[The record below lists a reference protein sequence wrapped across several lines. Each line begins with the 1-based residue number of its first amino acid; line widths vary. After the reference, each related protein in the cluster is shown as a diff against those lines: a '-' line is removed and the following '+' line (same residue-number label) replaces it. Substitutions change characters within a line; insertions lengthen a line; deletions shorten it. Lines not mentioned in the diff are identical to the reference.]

1 MNNLT
6 KGNNTPNFEPN
17 VVPIFE
23 PNQVLKNTDLNSIVT
38 YLDSHNRLTRT
49 HLIGIGIVCG
59 LEVQASVT
67 LDEISI
73 SAGCGITS
81 EGFFVQYLPPSGVS
95 DQNRFTHYRSQQLN
109 KNRLISSESKDEQ
122 YQLKELIT
130 VAVATANPNT
140 QEIKPLT
147 NLDNLAQQVV
157 LILCDWDDQPRDS
170 CLVDCDD
177 RGRDRN
183 FHLRFFLIDKS
194 AAEEL
199 IRSGFALRPEE
210 SLSSAL
216 QGWFEVPDC
225 HINRLVSP
233 SQSDPQVVDLAQI
246 TDFDTLMTAYYSV
259 CKAAILSI
267 DTALQQT
274 QKLFSP
280 FISTFHP
287 TSNAFTDL
295 RNRLRDILIG
305 LVPLAISNADRFP
318 YDANLYV
325 STQTQVG
332 YGIQYFYDYLVE
344 LVTAFNEL
352 KEALFDLMDECP
364 PNMQWFPKYLLA
376 GLLVPPIVPCDPPDI
391 YRHSFYQP
399 PIYNGNQQRK
409 REVRHLYERLV
420 QMSTKFTLLPFY
432 QTPVKITPSRNRQ
445 ALLGEQ
451 AIPYYYSYLDLYPYW
466 NYDACRKQ
474 RASQLPAYFRL
485 NGLNALSNQRGY
497 DLIPR
502 IDWADF
508 FRVEGHLGLPLTEA
522 IAQIESYKDDFN
534 LAFDLVVVR
543 VGEGIDDPDLLQGYF
558 DDLEIEFDQ
567 IKADWQQKY
576 ANAEETLKVKYNN
589 IWNVLENFNE
599 YFFKHPDLTKIDLS
613 LMKND
618 FLEKAKDPSNYE
630 FRPINGGTNA
640 VQLMLNITKTRPF
653 RIGLATN
660 FGGDPQISR
669 IHRFTFTNTTD
680 LEKDKKQIK
689 EIFAADFAEKSGDL
703 QVEIDD
709 RELFR
714 FVISY
719 GQEDIELSGDD
730 LKGLW
735 IRVEDETPYISAE
748 ALIDRYH
755 DFDALFT
762 FLQYFGNRD
771 QVVTSGEAARL
782 VSYYE
787 FRALFHR
794 YLLRLESVKEMQL
807 FQKYAKQHRGL
818 EHLGGVPKGGTLVLV
833 YTSKPEVINSFIAS
847 DSALASL
854 SNGKVAKIKAKA
866 QFPSAVGEDRGK
878 AISLDRINKNVVIAD
893 FSLPYLC
900 CSAYSSL
907 NYVVSQPKPF
917 ISLPKPV
924 YCEDDEKIYDFI
936 LDPPGG
942 LLKGGD
948 GIVDHNGN
956 YAFQPSTVDADVTE
970 PMNLTFFYI
979 VDGVGSSYSIL
990 LLPHA
995 EIQFSIFPNDS
1006 PACIHPDPETSKLIR
1021 LNALPDGGKFR
1032 MAINGNPDQEITVTK
1047 DNDFDLKTITFPP
1060 DQNVLRLTFRY
1071 ILPNTDDYCGG
1082 RSEPQ
1087 ELILLRQP
1095 KATIAY
1101 DRDKE
1106 TGEAIGKLVYD
1117 SENCK
1122 NLSWQVE
1129 FRNIG
1134 SEADT
1139 YEWRLNGEV
1148 VADTRNVTLN
1158 IPYKPDGQTTVRLI
1172 ARNRYEETEKI
1183 CTDIAEIN
1191 VKLPPLDPSWT
1202 FDNKDLPTQPENPKI
1217 IVLCRNGSNEI
1228 NQEPLTVEQSGG
1240 TFTINPKGLLIALK
1254 NSKLPCE
1261 QQKEYILS
1269 FAKSGTYTITY
1280 TLPDGKNFSRQVEV
1294 AIVPVGNFNLDVGFA
1309 QEQEFEGFKVNF
1321 TDIQPTQ
1328 EELSHLEYH
1337 WEITI
1342 GKNPAIL
1349 TKETTNFFVYN
1360 DDLKIRPGEP
1370 ISVVMKLSNLNGICA
1385 TVSEPKTSQVPM
1397 EVTKLELYQ
1406 AFSNE
1411 GGQIEWENIGEIE
1424 DGSLFA
1430 ISGLGEVDLNIRA
1443 ITTPSVVGNVLFV
1456 LNIPRGQQAP
1466 KTTPDE
1472 LAPYDLY
1479 RNPDDD
1485 TQVTGWKPRRGAF
1498 MLTASPFQ
1506 RVGGQPYQGNVKQVK
1521 FTLQPQSF
1529 E

>member
-1 MNNLT
+1 MNNIT
-6 KGNNTPNFEPN
+6 NGNNTPNFEPN

-67 LDEISI
+67 LGKLDGISI
-73 SAGCGITS
+73 TAGCGITS
-81 EGFFVQYLPPSGVS
+81 EGFFVQYLPPSEAS
-95 DQNRFTHYRSQQLN
+95 DQNRFTHYRNQQLN
-109 KNRLISSESKDEQ
+109 KNRLIPSKSKDKQ
-122 YQLKELIT
+122 YQLKELVT
-130 VAVATANPNT
+130 AAVATANPND
-140 QEIKPLT
+140 QEIKSLS
-147 NLDNLAQQVV
+147 NLDNLTQQVV
-157 LILCDWDDQPRDS
+157 LILYDWDDQARDS

-177 RGRDRN
+177 RGRDRK
-183 FHLRFFLIDKS
+183 FRLRFFLIDKS

-199 IRSGFALRPEE
+199 IRSGFDLSSEK
-210 SLSSAL
+210 SLSSAF

-225 HINRLVSP
+225 HIDRL
-233 SQSDPQVVDLAQI
+233 DLAKI

-259 CKAAILSI
+259 CKDAILSI

-280 FISTFHP
+280 FISTFRP
-287 TSNAFTDL
+287 TSIAFTDL

-318 YDANLYV
+318 NDANPYV

-352 KEALFDLMDECP
+352 KEDLFDLMDECP

-376 GLLVPPIVPCDPPDI
+376 GVVVPSIAPFDPPDI

-451 AIPYYYSYLDLYPYW
+451 AIPYYYSYPDLYPYW

-485 NGLNALSNQRGY
+485 NGLSNQRGY

-522 IAQIESYKDDFN
+522 IAKIKSYKDDFN
-534 LAFDLVVVR
+534 LPFDLVVVR
-543 VGEGIDDPDLLQGYF
+543 VGEGIDAPDLRQGYF
-558 DDLEIEFDQ
+558 DDLEVEFDQ
-567 IKADWQQKY
+567 IKADWRQKY
-576 ANAEETLKVKYNN
+576 DKAKRTIKNSDVLD
-589 IWNVLENFNE
+589 ILENFDR
-599 YFFKHPDLTKIDLS
+599 YFFQHPDLTEIDS
-613 LMKND
+613 GLMEND
-618 FLEKAKDPSNYE
+618 FLEQAKDPSNYE
-630 FRPINGGTNA
+630 FRPIVGEANA
-640 VQLMLNITKTRPF
+640 FQLVLNITKTSPF
-653 RIGLATN
+653 RTGLVTDL
-660 FGGDPQISR
+660 GGDAQIPR
-669 IHRFTFTNTTD
+669 THRFIFTNTTD
-680 LEKDKKQIK
+680 LEQDKKHIR
-689 EIFAADFAEKSGDL
+689 EIFAVDFTEKSGDL

-709 RELFR
+709 RRLFR

-719 GQEDIELSGDD
+719 GQENIELSGDD
-730 LKGLW
+730 LEGLW
-735 IRVEDETPYISAE
+735 IRVEDENPYTSTKD
-748 ALIDRYH
+748 LIARYH

-807 FQKYAKQHRGL
+807 FQKYAEQHRGL

-847 DSALASL
+847 DLALASL
-854 SNGKVAKIKAKA
+854 SNGKVAEIKAKA
-866 QFPSAVGEDRGK
+866 QFPSAVGEDRSK
-878 AISLDRINKNVVIAD
+878 AISSDRINKNVVIAD

-924 YCEDDEKIYDFI
+924 YCEGDEKIYDFI

-995 EIQFSIFPNDS
+995 EIRFSIFPNDS
-1006 PACIHPDPETSKLIR
+1006 PTCIHPETSKLIR
-1021 LNALPDGGKFR
+1021 LNAVPDGGKFR
-1032 MAINGNPDQEITVTK
+1032 MAINNNPDQEITVTK
-1047 DNDFDLKTITFPP
+1047 DNHFDLKTIKFPS
-1060 DQNVLRLTFRY
+1060 DQKVLTLFFSY
-1071 ILPNTDDYCGG
+1071 IVPNTDDYCGG
-1082 RSEPQ
+1082 RSKPQ

-1095 KATIAY
+1095 TATIDY
-1101 DRDKE
+1101 DRTEK
-1106 TGEAIGKLVYD
+1106 GEAIGTLVYD
-1117 SENCK
+1117 SKNCK
-1122 NLSWQVE
+1122 NLSRQVE
-1129 FRNIG
+1129 FRSGN
-1134 SEADT
+1134 EADT
-1139 YEWRLNGEV
+1139 YEWQLNGKKV
-1148 VADTRNVTLN
+1148 VPATRNVTLS

-1172 ARNRYEETEKI
+1172 ARNRYGETEKI
-1183 CTDIAEIN
+1183 CSDTAEIN
-1191 VKLPPLDPSWT
+1191 VKLPPLAPSWT
-1202 FDNKDLPTQPENPKI
+1202 FENKKLPTRSENPEI
-1217 IVLCRNGSNEI
+1217 IVLCRNGNRETY
-1228 NQEPLTVEQSGG
+1228 QEPLTVTQSGG
-1240 TFTINPKGLLIALK
+1240 VFSSTPKGLSVELRNAE
-1254 NSKLPCE
+1254 LPCKN
-1261 QQKEYILS
+1261 QTGYILN
-1269 FAKSGTYTITY
+1269 FANTSPGTYTLTY
-1280 TLPDGKNFSRQVEV
+1280 TLPDGSQLPRQVEV
-1294 AIVPVGNFNLDVGFA
+1294 AVVPVGSFNLDV
-1309 QEQEFEGFKVNF
+1309 EFVQRKEVEGFTVNF

-1328 EELSHLEYH
+1328 EELSQLEYH

-1342 GKNPAIL
+1342 GNKPESI
-1349 TKETTNFFVYN
+1349 TKVTTETTNFFAYN
-1360 DDLKIRPGEP
+1360 GDRNIRPGDP
-1370 ISVVMKLSNLNGICA
+1370 ISVVMKLSNSNGICA
-1385 TVSEPKTSQVPM
+1385 NVSKLRTSQVPM
-1397 EVTKLELYQ
+1397 GITRFELYQ
-1406 AFSNE
+1406 LTFNSDNRRLNWNLKQIIKNE
-1411 GGQIEWENIGEIE
+1411 SIIE
-1424 DGSLFA
+1424 
-1430 ISGLGEVDLNIRA
+1430 ISGLGDINLNILA
-1443 ITTPSVVGNVLFV
+1443 VTYPAQVGSVIFTLQTSNGQTP
-1456 LNIPRGQQAP
+1456 PE
-1466 KTTPDE
+1466 TDPDNQ
-1472 LAPYDLY
+1472 PTYDLY
-1479 RNPDDD
+1479 RKPDGKKDA
-1485 TQVTGWKPRRGAF
+1485 VWKPSSGTYTITAIPCQLPDGKGNQGTP
-1498 MLTASPFQ
+1498 LT
-1506 RVGGQPYQGNVKQVK
+1506 VN
-1521 FTLQPQSF
+1521 FTLSSPPP
-1529 E
+1529 EIG